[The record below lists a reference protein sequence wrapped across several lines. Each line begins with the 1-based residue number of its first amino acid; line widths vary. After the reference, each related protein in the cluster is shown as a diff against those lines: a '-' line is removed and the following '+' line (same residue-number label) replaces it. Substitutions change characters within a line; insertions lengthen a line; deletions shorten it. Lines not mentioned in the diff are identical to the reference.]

1 VSDLNKAWQRWLLT
15 AGLIP
20 LPWFLIWVSL
30 AGVLS
35 PGYDAITQHASEL
48 TKQPGLPHLLFNV
61 SGIGVGVGFCL
72 FSVGLWR
79 ATGKAFSFGA
89 AAWFVFGVSMLSNGI
104 WPMGN
109 RLHGLYAVGIINL
122 VAPVLSLLELRQLR
136 DIRSAYIIT
145 VFVSVAAIVYL
156 WLNLTGLDPEWA
168 RGLTQRLF
176 SSTNS
181 LWPAVI
187 AIILLRPTAQA
198 ASA

>member
-1 VSDLNKAWQRWLLT
+1 MSDRNKAWQRWLLM

-30 AGVLS
+30 AGILS
-35 PGYDAITQHASEL
+35 PGYNPITQQASEL
-48 TKQPGLPHLLFNV
+48 TKQPGLPHLLCNV

-109 RLHGLYAVGIINL
+109 RLHGLYAVGIINV
-122 VAPVLSLLELRQLR
+122 VAPALSLLELRALR
-136 DIRSAYIIT
+136 DIRSAYIVT
-145 VFVSVAAIVYL
+145 VFVSVAGIVYL
-156 WLNLTGLDPEWA
+156 WLNLTGLDPEGA

-176 SSTNS
+176 SSINS

-187 AIILLRPTAQA
+187 AMI
-198 ASA
+198 